1 MKTSCGPRL
10 LRRYR
15 RPVPLP
21 ATRSQVR
28 QKVDRLRDL
37 YELEAVLELSRAN
50 PDINYLLQLDLE
62 SSFLRDVAAS
72 IKEQI

>member
-1 MKTSCGPRL
+1 MKTSLGSRL

-21 ATRSQVR
+21 VTRSQIR

-37 YELEAVLELSRAN
+37 YELEAVIELSRAKPN
-50 PDINYLLQLDLE
+50 MNYLLQLDLE

-72 IKEQI
+72 IGEQI

>member
-10 LRRYR
+10 LPRYR

-37 YELEAVLELSRAN
+37 YELEAVLELSRAK

-62 SSFLRDVAAS
+62 SSFLRDVVAS
-72 IKEQI
+72 IGEQI

>member
-1 MKTSCGPRL
+1 MKTSLGSRL

-21 ATRSQVR
+21 VSRSQIR

-37 YELEAVLELSRAN
+37 YELEAVIELSRAK
-50 PDINYLLQLDLE
+50 PDMNYLLQLDLE

-72 IKEQI
+72 IGEQI

>member
-1 MKTSCGPRL
+1 MKASCGPRFFAG
-10 LRRYR
+10 YR
-15 RPVPLP
+15 RLVPLP

-37 YELEAVLELSRAN
+37 YELAAVIELSRAK

-62 SSFLRDVAAS
+62 LSFLRDVVAS
-72 IKEQI
+72 IKEQK